1 VHDGDRNDVV
11 GIFVGLSWEPCAD
24 DSWSEHL
31 SSDGPAQEVH
41 LDNANG
47 YAAVFP
53 REMQG
58 LSTSSGSNVSTIS
71 HNKMQLTHL
80 LMLYKY

>member
-1 VHDGDRNDVV
+1 MAIAMMWSESLWAFPESRA
-11 GIFVGLSWEPCAD
+11 AD

-47 YAAVFP
+47 YAAIFP
-53 REMQG
+53 CEMQG

-71 HNKMQLTHL
+71 HDKMQLTHL
-80 LMLYKY
+80 FMLYKY